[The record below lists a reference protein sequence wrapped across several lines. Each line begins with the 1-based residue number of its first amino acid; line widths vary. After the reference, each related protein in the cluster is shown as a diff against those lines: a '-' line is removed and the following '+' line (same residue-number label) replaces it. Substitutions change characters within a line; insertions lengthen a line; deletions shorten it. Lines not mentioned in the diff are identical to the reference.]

1 MVALAS
7 PPNENGTSNKLPIPR
22 HQTELALKRRPSIC
36 FYISPK
42 KKKPKNQKPRDIFI
56 YLQRE
61 RKQNPILYLRHS
73 MLFKGS
79 FVESCVMMSD
89 SGTLKR

>member
-42 KKKPKNQKPRDIFI
+42 KKNPKTKNPEIFLSTCKEKENKTQ
-56 YLQRE
+56 Y
-61 RKQNPILYLRHS
+61 
-73 MLFKGS
+73 
-79 FVESCVMMSD
+79 C
-89 SGTLKR
+89 T